1 MNDDNI
7 ELITKMIDDITQRLN
22 SQAKRIDQRLNSQA
36 KRIDGLYRFVI
47 LIIIVMF
54 VLACFMA
61 LLTYQLHNAPP
72 PIVANF
78 NQGTNIENKNH
89 SQLKNLSR
97 NMSTI
102 EVKK

>member
-22 SQAKRIDQRLNSQA
+22 SQAKRID
-36 KRIDGLYRFVI
+36 GLYKFVI
-47 LIIIVMF
+47 LIIIVML
-54 VLACFMA
+54 VLVCVTA

-97 NMSTI
+97 NMSKI